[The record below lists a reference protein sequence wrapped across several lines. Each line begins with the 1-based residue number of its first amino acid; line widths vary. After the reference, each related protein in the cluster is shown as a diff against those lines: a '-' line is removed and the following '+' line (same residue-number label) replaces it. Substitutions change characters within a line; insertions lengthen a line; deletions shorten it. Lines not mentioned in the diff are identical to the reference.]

1 MFEYTTDYTFNN
13 SGRLGNDPV
22 DKTQKTI
29 QNTRYLNSVLSHYG
43 GEKSDAYINFATKY
57 PGMMA
62 SGNVSGLGLGASAVD
77 AETNLLWKSDPQR
90 PYEKLQ
96 LHERPFLTIPY
107 LGRGSVDPNLESQ
120 LMQGETVR
128 GKKSVSTVMEQNF
141 SPLDTYPLDSEK
153 RAKAGNTIEELALD
167 GWSRGGKSAR
177 NMQEKYFSDKSKP
190 MVSGY

>member
-29 QNTRYLNSVLSHYG
+29 QNTRYLNSVLSHYS
-43 GEKSDAYINFATKY
+43 GEKSDAYINFATRY

-77 AETNLLWKSDPQR
+77 VETNLLWKSDPQR

-153 RAKAGNTIEELALD
+153 KAKAGNTIEELALD